1 MNVDYAFLCDYAEGG
16 AKLSALGIGFENIIG
31 KQLPV
36 RHPHF
41 CLVIQLRTSTVEA
54 GAKDIKVHLIDAD
67 GKDVIPAIEG
77 KFNLPRAASGTESI
91 GRVVMEFNNV
101 QFPLYDTYSVR
112 AVIEGIEMV
121 NIAFKVIPPPVQQQ
135 PPPPPQTPNQQ
146 AS

>member
-1 MNVDYAFLCDYAEGG
+1 VKVDFAFLCDYAEGSG
-16 AKLSALGIGFENIIG
+16 KLSALGIGFEIIIG

-54 GAKDIKVHLIDAD
+54 SAKEIKVYLIDAD
-67 GKDVIPAIEG
+67 GKDVIPPLQG
-77 KFNLPRAASGTESI
+77 KFNIPKAPSGTESI
-91 GRVVMEFNNV
+91 GRVVMEFNSV

-121 NIAFKVIPPPVQQQ
+121 SIPFKVIPPPQK
-135 PPPPPQTPNQQ
+135 PNGQ
-146 AS
+146 AA

>member
-1 MNVDYAFLCDYAEGG
+1 VKVDFAFLCDFADGG
-16 AKLSALGIGFENIIG
+16 GKLSALGIGFENIVG

-54 GAKDIKVHLIDAD
+54 GAKEIKVHLIDAD

-77 KFNLPRAASGTESI
+77 KFNIPKALSGTESI
-91 GRVVMEFNNV
+91 GRVVMEFNSV

-121 NIAFKVIPPPVQQQ
+121 NIPFKVIPPPQK
-135 PPPPPQTPNQQ
+135 PNRQ
-146 AS
+146 AA